1 MHAKKGFTLLETLV
15 CLFVLSALSI
25 LVIPMMKSPDFRA
38 ETDVLDALYLQ
49 SEAMA
54 LKQTCTSQ
62 IQGIDFTYHLNGHPS
77 SCNSYVMNGKRI
89 IVHLGWG
96 RISVK

>member
-1 MHAKKGFTLLETLV
+1 MRAKKGFTLLEMLV
-15 CLFVLSALSI
+15 CLFVLSSLG
-25 LVIPMMKSPDFRA
+25 LVVVPMMKSYDFRA
-38 ETDVLDALYLQ
+38 ETVVLDALYLQ

-54 LKQTCTSQ
+54 LKETCSAQ
-62 IQGIDFTYHLNGHPS
+62 IQGIDFTYHPNGNPS
-77 SCNSYVMNGKRI
+77 MCSSYMLNGKRI